1 MELHDA
7 YIVLDGVE
15 MNIPLRSMTNDNLDK
30 SNRFIIPGE
39 EHQVRDD
46 TPYMRTAFDTYR
58 ILHQVD
64 GMILRALITLSIGHQ

>member
-1 MELHDA
+1 MMELHDA

-39 EHQVRDD
+39 EQPGQWRDIPD
-46 TPYMRTAFDTYR
+46 IRTA
-58 ILHQVD
+58 
-64 GMILRALITLSIGHQ
+64 SIDELPHSCTKSG